1 MLNRA
6 RAVLR
11 MRRNDESG
19 SIILAVGVIMVLT
32 LLSVATLSRS
42 MGNVVNVKRTQD
54 FSAGLAAADSGLAD
68 ALYQIDQKA
77 TATFT
82 NTGPSGAGAWA
93 YTATF
98 VDENNWTV
106 DSQGTVNGVKH
117 AIRANVT
124 RESVYPYAIFTQQD
138 LTFHGNGGTNVTSYN
153 SITDP
158 NKLIDTNHAFIGSNH
173 AITINGGGGGDQ
185 QDYFTP
191 NGSCSGCPSGHQRAG
206 PRATPEPT
214 PPTPNRSCGSGT
226 FTGNVDGGAGTAY
239 ICNQNVTFT
248 GTVTVINPPLIVY
261 VGANYALDI
270 ANADIN
276 NAPGAKGK
284 DFILLKAGTGPLTV
298 GNGSH
303 VGSMTGV
310 LYAPSSNMTVDG
322 GQMGETG
329 SVTLNQLTI
338 NGNPNF
344 AMQYDDSILQITS
357 GDWKVN
363 DWREVPSH

>member
-1 MLNRA
+1 MLTFNR
-6 RAVLR
+6 RG
-11 MRRNDESG
+11 RRDDEGG

-32 LLSVATLSRS
+32 MLSVAVIARS
-42 MGNVVNVKRTQD
+42 TANVVNVKRTQD
-54 FSAGLAAADSGLAD
+54 FSSALAAADSGLAD
-68 ALYQIDQKA
+68 ALYQIDQRP

-82 NTGPSGAGAWA
+82 NSGTSGAGTFG

-98 VDENNWTV
+98 VDENTWTV

-117 AIRANVT
+117 AIRALVT

-138 LTFHGNGGTNVTSYN
+138 LTFNGNGGANVTSYN

-158 NKLIDTNHAFIGSNH
+158 GKLIDTNHAFIGSNH

-191 NGSCSGCPSGHQRAG
+191 NGSCSGCPNGHQRAG

-214 PPTPNRSCGSGT
+214 PPSPSQSCPVGGVFAGT
-226 FTGNVDGGAGTAY
+226 VNGGAGTAY
-239 ICNQNVTFT
+239 VCNQNVTFN
-248 GTVTVINPPLIVY
+248 GNVSIVNPPLIVY
-261 VGANYALDI
+261 VGPNYALDI
-270 ANADIN
+270 SNADIN
-276 NAPGAKGK
+276 NGYGAKGK
-284 DFILLKAGTGPLTV
+284 DFILLKAGTGPLIV

-303 VGSMTGV
+303 VGTMTGV
-310 LYAPSSNMTVDG
+310 LYAPSSNMTVNG

-357 GDWKVN
+357 GDWKVT